1 MYKMIDKSKSSP
13 ALSDMEQMYKELVEN
28 HGAEITSLKKISR
41 NELDTPYLLKNAD
54 FSKNTIMELIRQGEE
69 NALQQ
74 IKSGFA
80 ESKQV

>member
-28 HGAEITSLKKISR
+28 HGAEIISLKKISR

-69 NALQQ
+69 NALQL
-74 IKSGFA
+74 IKSGLA